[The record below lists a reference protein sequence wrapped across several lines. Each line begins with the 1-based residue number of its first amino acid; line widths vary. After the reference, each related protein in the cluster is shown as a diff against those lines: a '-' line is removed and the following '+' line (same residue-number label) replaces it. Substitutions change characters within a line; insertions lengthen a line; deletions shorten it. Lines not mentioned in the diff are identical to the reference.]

1 MGSMN
6 HKQVERDKA
15 VKLRQEGKTYNEI
28 LKTIP
33 VAKSTLSLWL
43 RDIGLAKIQ
52 KQKLTAKKI
61 ASQKRGGESRH
72 LMRISQTEVINIR
85 CKKDIESISRRELFL
100 LGIALYWAE
109 GAKKSK
115 GRVGTMI
122 DFANSDPDML
132 KLFIKWLSTFTDVD
146 KKDIN
151 LRLHI
156 HDNHRHN
163 ENEFKTY
170 WSKYLS
176 VPLEQFMKSNYKKH
190 NPRTKRSNTGQNYR
204 GLISIRVKRS
214 TELNRRILGWIY
226 AIISTQT

>member
-1 MGSMN
+1 MN

-15 VKLRQEGKTYNEI
+15 IKLRQEGRTYNEI
-28 LKTIP
+28 LKSVP

-43 RDIGLAKIQ
+43 RDIGLAKTQ
-52 KQKLTAKKI
+52 RQKLTAKKV
-61 ASQKRGGESRH
+61 ASQRRGGESRR
-72 LMRISQTEVINIR
+72 LMRISQTETIYAN
-85 CKKDIESISRRELFL
+85 CKKDIQQISNRELFL

-109 GAKKSK
+109 GSKKIK

-132 KLFIKWLSTFTDVD
+132 KLFIKWLNTFTDID

-156 HDNHRHN
+156 HEVHRIN
-163 ENEFKTY
+163 ENKYKTY
-170 WSKYLS
+170 WSEYLG
-176 VPLEQFMKSNYKKH
+176 VPSEQFMKSNFKKH
-190 NPRTKRSNTGQNYR
+190 NPKTKRSNTGENYR
-204 GLISIRVKRS
+204 GLVSVRVKKS
-214 TELNRRILGWIY
+214 TELNRRILGWIH